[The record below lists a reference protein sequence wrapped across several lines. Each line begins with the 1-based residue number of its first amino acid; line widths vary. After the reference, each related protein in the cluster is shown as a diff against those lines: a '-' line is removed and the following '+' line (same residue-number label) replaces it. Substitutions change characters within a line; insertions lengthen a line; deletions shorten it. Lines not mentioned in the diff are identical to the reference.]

1 MAGMPVV
8 VELLVPV
15 LVPVLGVVILRVL
28 VVVAVFV
35 AVPVEIIRVVPG
47 ESPVS
52 AGPVWVAPDRP
63 DRREIINLRYP
74 FVTSLIRVQFQ
85 PPRPIPG

>member
-1 MAGMPVV
+1 M
-8 VELLVPV
+8 
-15 LVPVLGVVILRVL
+15 VILRL
-28 VVVAVFV
+28 VVAVVFV

-63 DRREIINLRYP
+63 DRREIINLRHP
-74 FVTSLIRVQFQ
+74 FVTSPIRVQFQ

>member
-1 MAGMPVV
+1 MVGTLAMVGI
-8 VELLVPV
+8 LV
-15 LVPVLGVVILRVL
+15 LVPVLGVVILRV
-28 VVVAVFV
+28 VVAVVFV
-35 AVPVEIIRVVPG
+35 AVPVEIIRVLPG

-63 DRREIINLRYP
+63 DRREIINLRHP